1 MKGADRFTLESR
13 KRSLVRSSSSF
24 ISGYC
29 LIFYILINLLSRSSA
44 FSTNVF
50 GCRPHV
56 TALLAKHPDIEIDKT
71 KARLLAD
78 FRTDD
83 GEYINPYEVL
93 RVRRTANHTEIKN
106 SYRTLMKKL
115 HPDKQQFNNGILPGS
130 CNNIDDVKKEFQRVK
145 HAYEI
150 LSDKKMRVRYD
161 RNSAIADPGAA
172 VTRAATDATLNAFG
186 AVFSGLRFAGEGIV
200 KIAIG
205 DEKND

>member
-1 MKGADRFTLESR
+1 MHHLPVSFICKQDIFTFELQHLVPADVLLQKCDCKPFKILGAYSQLCPKIFQKVLVSFITTNIFMIYWLRDNLKMKGADRFTLESR

-29 LIFYILINLLSRSSA
+29 LIFYILINLLSHSSA

-83 GEYINPYEVL
+83 GG
-93 RVRRTANHTEIKN
+93 K
-106 SYRTLMKKL
+106 
-115 HPDKQQFNNGILPGS
+115 
-130 CNNIDDVKKEFQRVK
+130 
-145 HAYEI
+145 
-150 LSDKKMRVRYD
+150 
-161 RNSAIADPGAA
+161 
-172 VTRAATDATLNAFG
+172 
-186 AVFSGLRFAGEGIV
+186 
-200 KIAIG
+200 
-205 DEKND
+205 